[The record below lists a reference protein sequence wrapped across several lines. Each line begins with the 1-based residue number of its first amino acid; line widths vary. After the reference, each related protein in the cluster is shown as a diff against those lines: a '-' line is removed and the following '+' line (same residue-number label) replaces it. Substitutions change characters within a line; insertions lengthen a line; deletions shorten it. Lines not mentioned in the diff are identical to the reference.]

1 MENDTTNPI
10 CYKCAHRGPVRNS
23 RHSSCHHP
31 LAVEI
36 TSSSGD
42 LIRLMVGIVSKKKI
56 PWFHD
61 ELNVVFAEPGII
73 QGYACWP
80 INFDPI
86 WLVECTGFEE
96 AR

>member
-1 MENDTTNPI
+1 
-10 CYKCAHRGPVRNS
+10 
-23 RHSSCHHP
+23 
-31 LAVEI
+31 
-36 TSSSGD
+36 
-42 LIRLMVGIVSKKKI
+42 MVGIVSKKKI